1 MSTGPLIVAV
11 DGPAG
16 VGKSTAAR
24 LLAERLGVPYLN
36 TGAMYRAV
44 ALDALDAGLDL
55 ADQAAVERFAER
67 LDLRVEG
74 APELAGGLRILLR
87 GQDPGDRLRSP
98 EVSDATSRIA
108 TYPGVRKR
116 LVDLQREAARR
127 LGGVVEGRDIGTRVF
142 PGAPFKFFLDARPEV
157 RFERRYR
164 ELARAGKE
172 VSAEA
177 MRAEMEERDLRDAGR
192 SESPLVASPDAI
204 VLDTSDRSPAEVVA
218 AMLARINA
226 R

>member
-1 MSTGPLIVAV
+1 MSAAPLIVAV

-24 LLAERLGVPYLN
+24 LLAGRLGVPYLN

-44 ALDALDAGLDL
+44 ALEVLDAGLDL
-55 ADQAAVERFAER
+55 DDRAAVERFAAAV
-67 LDLRVEG
+67 DLRVEA
-74 APELAGGLRILLR
+74 APEASGGLRILLR
-87 GQDPGDRLRSP
+87 GRDPGDRLRSP

-108 TYPGVRKR
+108 TYPAVRER
-116 LVDLQREAARR
+116 LVELQREAARR

-142 PGAPFKFFLDARPEV
+142 PDAPFKFFLGARPEV
-157 RFERRYR
+157 RFERRYQ
-164 ELARAGKE
+164 ELVRSGKA

-177 MRAEMEERDLRDAGR
+177 MRAEMEERDRRDAGR
-192 SESPLVASPDAI
+192 AESPLVASADAI
-204 VLDTSDRSPAEVVA
+204 YLDTSDLEPAEVVS